1 MTKLEWIIFEK
12 EAKRIKTI
20 AFIAILRFIVGTIAY
35 WYLDRDIVAEGCTYI
50 VASTGEELTEG
61 DWMPVRPEDDD
72 IYITPDGTYKFNR
85 WPTCYCSYG
94 RSYWYG
100 APNATERLASIAGR
114 PVIK

>member
-1 MTKLEWIIFEK
+1 MKNISNLSLPATSSKVKKSKSNTLNNKF
-12 EAKRIKTI
+12 T
-20 AFIAILRFIVGTIAY
+20 
-35 WYLDRDIVAEGCTYI
+35 
-50 VASTGEELTEG
+50 STGEELTEG